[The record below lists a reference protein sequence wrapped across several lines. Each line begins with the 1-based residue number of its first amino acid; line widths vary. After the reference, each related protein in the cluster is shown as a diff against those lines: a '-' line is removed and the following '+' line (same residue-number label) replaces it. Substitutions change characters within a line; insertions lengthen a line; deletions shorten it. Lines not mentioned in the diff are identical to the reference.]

1 MYKKTKLIKKMP
13 RLHKLALLS
22 ILLLCIPSMLFALSA
37 DEIIKEM
44 DRLSTFETTYS
55 TGSIQTTDRFGTK
68 TSLFKSWSQGEKDSL
83 IEFTS
88 KAERGQKILRT
99 EGSLYLFYPDAEQL
113 IRMQGAA
120 LRQSMLGSDIS
131 YEDMTEE
138 KNTLDNYTAK
148 LEQEETFKG
157 NACYVLTLTAKT
169 RSVAYPRQKI
179 WVDKHSFLV
188 WKAEYS
194 TAQGRLLKVME
205 VLETFKSGER
215 VLPKQSKI
223 EDKMKKDSA
232 TLMTVDSFEANPK
245 LDRSIFTLENLT
257 W

>member
-1 MYKKTKLIKKMP
+1 MSKKLP
-13 RLHKLALLS
+13 
-22 ILLLCIPSMLFALSA
+22 LLLTIGVLLFALPSMLFALSA
-37 DEIIKEM
+37 DEIIMEM
-44 DRLSTFETTYS
+44 DRLATFDTTYS

-68 TSLFKSWSQGEKDSL
+68 TSLFKSWSQGKKDSL

-99 EGSLYLFYPDAEQL
+99 AGSLYLFYPDAEQL

-148 LEQEETFKG
+148 LEQKETFKG
-157 NACYVLTLTAKT
+157 NECYVLTLTAKT
-169 RSVAYPRQKI
+169 RTVAYPIQKI
-179 WVDKHSFLV
+179 WVDTETYLT

-194 TAQGRLLKVME
+194 TQSGRLLKGME
-205 VLETFKSGER
+205 VLETFESGDR

-223 EDKMKKDSA
+223 VDKMKKDSA
-232 TLMTVDSFEANPK
+232 TLMTVDSFEANPQ
-245 LDRSIFTLENLT
+245 LDRTLFTLENLT

>member
-1 MYKKTKLIKKMP
+1 MSEKLQ
-13 RLHKLALLS
+13 RLLILT
-22 ILLLCIPSMLFALSA
+22 ILLICIPAMLFALSA
-37 DEIIKEM
+37 DEIITKM
-44 DRLSTFETTYS
+44 DRLSTFATTFA

-88 KAERGQKILRT
+88 KAEQGQKILRT

-120 LRQSMLGSDIS
+120 LRQSMLGSDLS

-138 KNTLDNYTAK
+138 KNTLDNYKAS
-148 LEQEETFKG
+148 LDGLETFKG
-157 NACYVLTLTAKT
+157 RECHVLTLTAKN
-169 RSVAYPRQKI
+169 RSVAYPIQKI
-179 WVDKHSFLV
+179 WVDTESYLV

-194 TAQGRLLKVME
+194 TQAGRLLKEME
-205 VLETFKSGER
+205 VLETFISGDR
-215 VLPKQSKI
+215 VLPGKSMI
-223 EDKMKKDSA
+223 ADKMKKDSS
-232 TLMTVDSFEANPK
+232 TLMTIDTFEANPK
-245 LDRSIFTLENLT
+245 LDKSIFTLENLT

>member
-1 MYKKTKLIKKMP
+1 MILG
-13 RLHKLALLS
+13 
-22 ILLLCIPSMLFALSA
+22 ILLFSIPAMVFALSA
-37 DEIIKEM
+37 DEIIQEM
-44 DRLSTFETTYS
+44 DRLATFETTYS

-148 LEQEETFKG
+148 LEQNETFKG
-157 NACYVLTLTAKT
+157 NECYVLTLTAKT
-169 RSVAYPRQKI
+169 RSVAYPIQKI
-179 WVDKHSFLV
+179 WVDTETYLT

-194 TAQGRLLKVME
+194 TAQGRLLKEME
-205 VLETFKSGER
+205 VLDTFVSEGR
-215 VLPKQSKI
+215 VIPKQSKI
-223 EDKMKKDSA
+223 EDKMKKDSS
-232 TLMTVDSFEANPK
+232 TLMSVDSFEANPS
-245 LDRSIFTLENLT
+245 LDRTLFTLENLT

>member
-1 MYKKTKLIKKMP
+1 MYKK
-13 RLHKLALLS
+13 LLY
-22 ILLLCIPSMLFALSA
+22 LLLFCLIIPAQLFALTA
-37 DEIIKEM
+37 EEIVEKM
-44 DRLSTFETTYS
+44 DSLSTFDTTHS

-68 TSLFKSWSQGEKDSL
+68 ITLFNFWSQGKKDSL

-138 KNTLDNYTAK
+138 KTTLDNYQVK
-148 LEQEETFKG
+148 LEKEELFKEQD
-157 NACYVLTLTAKT
+157 CYVLTLTAKS
-169 RSVAYPRQKI
+169 RSVAYPVQKL
-179 WVDKHSFLV
+179 WVDKQTFLV
-188 WKAEYS
+188 WKGEYY
-194 TAQGRLLKVME
+194 TKQGRLLKEME
-205 VLETFKSGER
+205 VLKTFSVGDR
-215 VLPKQSKI
+215 VLPKESKI
-223 EDKMKKDSA
+223 EDKMKKNSF
-232 TLMTVDSFEANPK
+232 TIMSVDSFEANPK
-245 LDRSIFTLENLT
+245 LDKKIFTLENLT

>member
-1 MYKKTKLIKKMP
+1 MSKKLP
-13 RLHKLALLS
+13 RLLILT
-22 ILLLCIPSMLFALSA
+22 ILLLCIPAMLFALSA
-37 DEIIKEM
+37 DEIIGEM

-68 TSLFKSWSQGEKDSL
+68 TSLFKSWSQGKNDSL

-157 NACYVLTLTAKT
+157 NACFVLTLTAKT
-169 RSVAYPRQKI
+169 RTVAYPIQKI
-179 WVDKHSFLV
+179 WVDTKSYLT

-194 TAQGRLLKVME
+194 TQQGRLLKVME
-205 VLETFKSGER
+205 VLEAFVSGDR

-232 TLMTVDSFEANPK
+232 TLMTIDSFEANPK
-245 LDRSIFTLENLT
+245 LDKSIFTLENLT

>member
-1 MYKKTKLIKKMP
+1 MSEKLQ
-13 RLHKLALLS
+13 RLLILT
-22 ILLLCIPSMLFALSA
+22 ILLLCIPAMLFALSA
-37 DEIIKEM
+37 DEIITKM
-44 DRLSTFETTYS
+44 DRLSTFATTFA

-88 KAERGQKILRT
+88 KAEQGQKILRT

-120 LRQSMLGSDIS
+120 LRQSMLGSDLS

-138 KNTLDNYTAK
+138 KNTLDNYKAS
-148 LEQEETFKG
+148 LDGLETFKG
-157 NACYVLTLTAKT
+157 RECHVLTLTAKN
-169 RSVAYPRQKI
+169 RSVAYPIQKI
-179 WVDKHSFLV
+179 WVDTESYLV

-194 TAQGRLLKVME
+194 TQAGRLLKEME
-205 VLETFKSGER
+205 VLETFISGDR
-215 VLPKQSKI
+215 VLPGKSMI
-223 EDKMKKDSA
+223 ADKMKKDSS
-232 TLMTVDSFEANPK
+232 TLMTIDTFEANPK
-245 LDRSIFTLENLT
+245 LDKSIFTLENLT

>member
-1 MYKKTKLIKKMP
+1 MYKKLP
-13 RLHKLALLS
+13 
-22 ILLLCIPSMLFALSA
+22 LLLVIGVLLFALPSLLFALTA
-37 DEIIKEM
+37 DEIIGEM

-68 TSLFKSWSQGEKDSL
+68 TSEFKSWSQGKKDSL

-148 LEQEETFKG
+148 LEEEESFKG
-157 NACYVLTLTAKT
+157 KACFVLTLTAKT
-169 RSVAYPRQKI
+169 RSVAYPIQKI
-179 WVDKHSFLV
+179 WVDKQTYLV

-205 VLETFKSGER
+205 VLETFNSGGR

-223 EDKMKKDSA
+223 EDKMKKNSF

-245 LDRSIFTLENLT
+245 LDKSIFTLENLT

>member
-1 MYKKTKLIKKMP
+1 MLQKSNLWRLYVMYKKLP
-13 RLHKLALLS
+13 
-22 ILLLCIPSMLFALSA
+22 LLLVIGVLLFALPSLLFALTA
-37 DEIIKEM
+37 DEIIGEM

-68 TSLFKSWSQGEKDSL
+68 TSEFKSWSQGEKDSL

-148 LEQEETFKG
+148 LEEEETYKG
-157 NACYVLTLTAKT
+157 KACFVLTLTAKT
-169 RSVAYPRQKI
+169 RS
-179 WVDKHSFLV
+179 
-188 WKAEYS
+188 
-194 TAQGRLLKVME
+194 
-205 VLETFKSGER
+205 
-215 VLPKQSKI
+215 
-223 EDKMKKDSA
+223 
-232 TLMTVDSFEANPK
+232 
-245 LDRSIFTLENLT
+245 
-257 W
+257 

>member
-1 MYKKTKLIKKMP
+1 MSSTMHTLKTPLI
-13 RLHKLALLS
+13 LALLLFS
-22 ILLLCIPSMLFALSA
+22 IPAMLFALSA
-37 DEIIKEM
+37 DEIIQET

-68 TSLFKSWSQGEKDSL
+68 TSLFKSWTQGKKDSL

-138 KNTLDNYTAK
+138 KNTLDNYTAT
-148 LEQEETFKG
+148 LEGLKTFKG
-157 NACYVLTLTAKT
+157 SECYVLTLTAKT
-169 RSVAYPRQKI
+169 KSVAYPIQ
-179 WVDKHSFLV
+179 
-188 WKAEYS
+188 
-194 TAQGRLLKVME
+194 
-205 VLETFKSGER
+205 
-215 VLPKQSKI
+215 
-223 EDKMKKDSA
+223 
-232 TLMTVDSFEANPK
+232 
-245 LDRSIFTLENLT
+245 
-257 W
+257 

>member
-1 MYKKTKLIKKMP
+1 MSEKVQ
-13 RLHKLALLS
+13 RLLMLT
-22 ILLLCIPSMLFALSA
+22 ILLLCIPAILFALSA
-37 DEIIKEM
+37 DEIITKM
-44 DRLSTFETTYS
+44 DRLSTFATTFA

-88 KAERGQKILRT
+88 KAEQGQKILRT

-120 LRQSMLGSDIS
+120 LRQSMLGSDLS

-138 KNTLDNYTAK
+138 KNTLDNYKAS
-148 LEQEETFKG
+148 LDGLETFKG
-157 NACYVLTLTAKT
+157 RECHVLTLTAKN
-169 RSVAYPRQKI
+169 RSVAYPIQKI
-179 WVDKHSFLV
+179 WVDTESYLV

-194 TAQGRLLKVME
+194 TQAGRLLKEME
-205 VLETFKSGER
+205 VLETFISGDR
-215 VLPKQSKI
+215 VLPGKSMI
-223 EDKMKKDSA
+223 ADKMKKDSS
-232 TLMTVDSFEANPK
+232 TLMTIDTFEANPK
-245 LDRSIFTLENLT
+245 LDKSIFTLENLT

>member
-1 MYKKTKLIKKMP
+1 MSKKLPTL
-13 RLHKLALLS
+13 LLS
-22 ILLLCIPSMLFALSA
+22 ILLLLLIPSALFALSA
-37 DEIIKEM
+37 DEIIAKM
-44 DRLSTFETTYS
+44 DSMATFDTTFS

-68 TSLFKSWSQGEKDSL
+68 TSLFKSWSRGKNDSL

-88 KAERGQKILRT
+88 KAERGQKVLRT
-99 EGSLYLFYPDAEQL
+99 EGSLYLFYPDAEQI

-120 LRQSMLGSDIS
+120 LRQAMLGSDIS

-148 LEQEETFKG
+148 LEGLEIFKG
-157 NACYVLTLTAKT
+157 RECHVLTLTAKT
-169 RSVAYPRQKI
+169 RTVAYPIQKI
-179 WVDKHSFLV
+179 WVDTKSYLT

-194 TAQGRLLKVME
+194 TQQGRLLKVME
-205 VLETFKSGER
+205 VLEAFVSGDR

-232 TLMTVDSFEANPK
+232 TLMTIDSFEANPK
-245 LDRSIFTLENLT
+245 LDKSIFTLENLT

>member
-1 MYKKTKLIKKMP
+1 MSRKL
-13 RLHKLALLS
+13 S
-22 ILLLCIPSMLFALSA
+22 LLLIGVLIFALPSMLFALSA
-37 DEIIKEM
+37 EEIIHEM

-68 TSLFKSWSQGEKDSL
+68 TSLFRSWSQGEKDSL

-138 KNTLDNYTAK
+138 KNTLDNYKAK
-148 LEQEETFKG
+148 LEGLETFKEKE
-157 NACYVLTLTAKT
+157 CHVLTLTAKT
-169 RSVAYPRQKI
+169 RSVAYPIQKI
-179 WVDKHSFLV
+179 WVDTESFLV

-205 VLETFKSGER
+205 VLETFKSGDR
-215 VLPKQSKI
+215 VLPKQSRI

-232 TLMTVDSFEANPK
+232 TLMTVDTFEANPD
-245 LDRSIFTLENLT
+245 LDRNIFTLENLT

>member
-1 MYKKTKLIKKMP
+1 MSKKLP
-13 RLHKLALLS
+13 
-22 ILLLCIPSMLFALSA
+22 LLLTIGVLLFALPSMLFALSA
-37 DEIIKEM
+37 DEIIMEM
-44 DRLSTFETTYS
+44 DRLATFDTTYS

-68 TSLFKSWSQGEKDSL
+68 TSLFKSWSQGKKDSL

-99 EGSLYLFYPDAEQL
+99 AGSLYLFYPDAEQL

-148 LEQEETFKG
+148 LEQKETFKG
-157 NACYVLTLTAKT
+157 NECYVLTLTAKT
-169 RSVAYPRQKI
+169 RTVAYPIQKI
-179 WVDKHSFLV
+179 WVDTETYLT

-194 TAQGRLLKVME
+194 TQSGRLLKGME
-205 VLETFKSGER
+205 VLETFESGDR

-232 TLMTVDSFEANPK
+232 TLMTVDSFEANPD
-245 LDRSIFTLENLT
+245 LDRNIFTLENLT

>member
-1 MYKKTKLIKKMP
+1 MSRKLQ
-13 RLHKLALLS
+13 RLLMLT
-22 ILLLCIPSMLFALSA
+22 ILLLCIPAILFALSA
-37 DEIIKEM
+37 DEIITKM
-44 DRLSTFETTYS
+44 DRLSTFATTFA

-68 TSLFKSWSQGEKDSL
+68 TSLFKAWSQGEKDSL

-88 KAERGQKILRT
+88 KAEQGQKILRT

-120 LRQSMLGSDIS
+120 LRQSMLGSDLS

-138 KNTLDNYTAK
+138 KNTLDNYKAS
-148 LEQEETFKG
+148 LDGLETFKG
-157 NACYVLTLTAKT
+157 RECHVLTLTAKN
-169 RSVAYPRQKI
+169 RSVAYPIQKL
-179 WVDKHSFLV
+179 WVDTESYLV

-194 TAQGRLLKVME
+194 TQAGRLLKEME
-205 VLETFKSGER
+205 VLETFKSGDR
-215 VLPKQSKI
+215 VLPGKSLI
-223 EDKMKKDSA
+223 ADKMKKDSS
-232 TLMTVDSFEANPK
+232 TLMTIDTFEANPK

>member
-1 MYKKTKLIKKMP
+1 MSRKL
-13 RLHKLALLS
+13 S
-22 ILLLCIPSMLFALSA
+22 LLLIGVLIFALPSMLFALSA
-37 DEIIKEM
+37 EEIIHEM

-68 TSLFKSWSQGEKDSL
+68 TSLFRSWSQGEKDSL

-138 KNTLDNYTAK
+138 KNTLDNYKAK
-148 LEQEETFKG
+148 LEG
-157 NACYVLTLTAKT
+157 
-169 RSVAYPRQKI
+169 
-179 WVDKHSFLV
+179 
-188 WKAEYS
+188 
-194 TAQGRLLKVME
+194 
-205 VLETFKSGER
+205 LETFKEKECH
-215 VLPKQSKI
+215 V
-223 EDKMKKDSA
+223 
-232 TLMTVDSFEANPK
+232 
-245 LDRSIFTLENLT
+245 LDRKSVV
-257 W
+257 

>member
-1 MYKKTKLIKKMP
+1 MSNTTRTLKKPLI
-13 RLHKLALLS
+13 LALLLFS
-22 ILLLCIPSMLFALSA
+22 IPAMLFALSA
-37 DEIIKEM
+37 DEIIQEM
-44 DRLSTFETTYS
+44 DRLSTFESTYS

-68 TSLFKSWSQGEKDSL
+68 TSLFNSWTQGKKDSL

-138 KNTLDNYTAK
+138 KNTLDNYTAT
-148 LEQEETFKG
+148 LEGLETFKG
-157 NACYVLTLTAKT
+157 SECYVLTLTAKT
-169 RSVAYPRQKI
+169 KSVAYPIQKI
-179 WVDKHSFLV
+179 WVDKESFLV

-194 TAQGRLLKVME
+194 TQAGRLLKEME
-205 VLETFKSGER
+205 VLETFQTGDR
-215 VLPKQSKI
+215 ALPAKSKI
-223 EDKMKKDSA
+223 EDKMKKGSS
-232 TLMTVDSFEANPK
+232 TIMSVDSFEANPK
-245 LDRSIFTLENLT
+245 LDKSIFTLENLT

>member
-1 MYKKTKLIKKMP
+1 MYKKLPSLLVIGV
-13 RLHKLALLS
+13 LLFAL
-22 ILLLCIPSMLFALSA
+22 PSLLFALSA
-37 DEIIKEM
+37 DEIIGEM
-44 DRLSTFETTYS
+44 DRLTTFETTYS

-68 TSLFKSWSQGEKDSL
+68 TSEFKSWSQGEKDSL

-148 LEQEETFKG
+148 LEREETFKG
-157 NACYVLTLTAKT
+157 RECYVLTLTAKT
-169 RSVAYPRQKI
+169 RSVAYPIQKI
-179 WVDKHSFLV
+179 WVDTQSFLV

-205 VLETFKSGER
+205 VLETFESGDR
-215 VLPKQSKI
+215 ILPKQSKI
-223 EDKMKKDSA
+223 EDKMKKNSS

>member
-1 MYKKTKLIKKMP
+1 MSKKLQKLLI
-13 RLHKLALLS
+13 LT
-22 ILLLCIPSMLFALSA
+22 ILLFCIPAMLFALSA
-37 DEIIKEM
+37 DEIIGEM

-68 TSLFKSWSQGEKDSL
+68 TTLFKSWSQGKNDSL

-148 LEQEETFKG
+148 LEQGETFKE
-157 NACYVLTLTAKT
+157 NACFVLTLTAKN
-169 RSVAYPRQKI
+169 RSVAYPIQKI
-179 WVDKHSFLV
+179 WVDKQSYLV

-194 TAQGRLLKVME
+194 TQAGRLLKEME
-205 VLETFKSGER
+205 VLETFVSGNR

-223 EDKMKKDSA
+223 EDKMKKDSS
-232 TLMTVDSFEANPK
+232 TLMSVDSFEANPR
-245 LDRSIFTLENLT
+245 LDKTLFTLENLT

>member
-1 MYKKTKLIKKMP
+1 MYKKLP
-13 RLHKLALLS
+13 FLAM
-22 ILLLCIPSMLFALSA
+22 LLLLLPSLLFALTA
-37 DEIIKEM
+37 NEIIGEM
-44 DRLSTFETTYS
+44 DRLSTFETTYL

-68 TSLFKSWSQGEKDSL
+68 TSRFNSWSQGKKDSL

-88 KAERGQKILRT
+88 VAERGQKILRT

-138 KNTLDNYTAK
+138 KTTLDNYEAK
-148 LEQEETFKG
+148 LEGEESFK
-157 NACYVLTLTAKT
+157 NRDCYVLLLTAKS
-169 RSVAYPRQKI
+169 RSVAYPMQKI
-179 WVDKHSFLV
+179 WVDKQTFLV

-194 TAQGRLLKVME
+194 TKQGRLLKEME
-205 VLETFKSGER
+205 VLETFNVENR

-223 EDKMKKDSA
+223 EDKMKKNSF
-232 TLMTVDSFEANPK
+232 TLMTIDSFEANPQ
-245 LDRSIFTLENLT
+245 LDKRIFTLENLT

>member
-1 MYKKTKLIKKMP
+1 MSEKLQ
-13 RLHKLALLS
+13 RLLILT
-22 ILLLCIPSMLFALSA
+22 ILLICIPAILFALSA
-37 DEIIKEM
+37 DEIITKM
-44 DRLSTFETTYS
+44 DRLSTFATTFA

-88 KAERGQKILRT
+88 KAEQGQKILRT

-120 LRQSMLGSDIS
+120 LRQSMLGSDLS

-138 KNTLDNYTAK
+138 KNTLDNYKAS
-148 LEQEETFKG
+148 LDGLETFKG
-157 NACYVLTLTAKT
+157 RECHVLTLTAKN
-169 RSVAYPRQKI
+169 RSVAYPIQKI
-179 WVDKHSFLV
+179 WVDTESYLV

-194 TAQGRLLKVME
+194 TQAGRLLKEME
-205 VLETFKSGER
+205 VLETFISGDR
-215 VLPKQSKI
+215 VLPGKSMI
-223 EDKMKKDSA
+223 ADKMKKDSS
-232 TLMTVDSFEANPK
+232 TLMTIDTFEANPK
-245 LDRSIFTLENLT
+245 LDKSIFTLENLT

>member
-1 MYKKTKLIKKMP
+1 MLT
-13 RLHKLALLS
+13 
-22 ILLLCIPSMLFALSA
+22 ILLLCIPAILFALSA
-37 DEIIKEM
+37 DEIITKM
-44 DRLSTFETTYS
+44 DRLSTFATTFA

-88 KAERGQKILRT
+88 KAEQGQKILRT

-120 LRQSMLGSDIS
+120 LRQSMLGSDLS

-138 KNTLDNYTAK
+138 KNTLDNYKAS
-148 LEQEETFKG
+148 LDGLETFKG
-157 NACYVLTLTAKT
+157 RECHVLTLTAKN
-169 RSVAYPRQKI
+169 RSVAYPIQKI
-179 WVDKHSFLV
+179 WVDTESYLV

-194 TAQGRLLKVME
+194 TQAGRLLKEME
-205 VLETFKSGER
+205 VLETFISGDR
-215 VLPKQSKI
+215 VLPGKSMI
-223 EDKMKKDSA
+223 ADKMKKDSS
-232 TLMTVDSFEANPK
+232 TLMTIDTFEANPK
-245 LDRSIFTLENLT
+245 LDKSIFTLENLT

>member
-1 MYKKTKLIKKMP
+1 MSNATHTLKTPLI
-13 RLHKLALLS
+13 LALLLFS
-22 ILLLCIPSMLFALSA
+22 IPAMLFALSA
-37 DEIIKEM
+37 DEIIQET

-68 TSLFKSWSQGEKDSL
+68 TSLFKSWTQGKKDSL

-88 KAERGQKILRT
+88 KAERGQKILRI

-138 KNTLDNYTAK
+138 KNTLDNYTAT
-148 LEQEETFKG
+148 LEGLETFKG
-157 NACYVLTLTAKT
+157 SECYVLTLTAKT
-169 RSVAYPRQKI
+169 KSVAYPIQKI
-179 WVDKHSFLV
+179 WVDKESFLV

-194 TAQGRLLKVME
+194 TQAGRLLKEME
-205 VLETFKSGER
+205 VLETFQTGDR
-215 VLPKQSKI
+215 VLPAKSKI
-223 EDKMKKDSA
+223 EDKMKKDSF
-232 TLMTVDSFEANPK
+232 TVMSVDSFEANPK
-245 LDRSIFTLENLT
+245 LDKSIFTLENLT